1 MPWTKEQENAIY
13 ARDCSVLVSAAAGS
27 GKTAVLVERI
37 LSKVLDEDNPVDVDE
52 FLVVT
57 FTKAAAAQMRDKIAA
72 KIEAELEKQPDNQH
86 LIKQMTLVNRAD
98 ITTIDS
104 FCLRIV
110 KENFSLLD
118 IDSTIN
124 IGDNGM
130 MELIKADV
138 LEELFEEKYKSN
150 KDAGEYVDFYTLV
163 DIFSGDKMDEDLKEQ
178 ILKVYKVASS
188 YPVPSE
194 WLSLAKKA
202 LMVETEEKFNKLH
215 WVNSIIDIVRSRGNE
230 ALELVRLAK
239 DICAMPAGPDKNYD
253 MICEEEAAIEAITK
267 VASYSD
273 VKQATNISWGRLKP
287 CKGDSYDQDLYKE
300 LKELRDNYK
309 ELVKKSNLFNG
320 ELDDIVLELKSIGK
334 YLIPFIELVEEF
346 SDRYMKTKLA
356 KKLLEFSDIEHYA
369 YSLVCAGYDSDGKAI
384 PTEVGRKI
392 AERYKEI
399 YIDEYQDSNF
409 LQEHILTSVSGYY
422 RDEPN
427 MFMVGDVKQSIYRFR
442 MARPDLFL
450 SKYESFL
457 DKGKEIKIELKNNFR
472 SRAVVLNTT
481 NFFCYQ
487 LMGADLGGIEYN
499 QDIALVPT
507 KEYPEPEAFVADKIS
522 TTTDILL
529 IDGNL
534 EDEDSANISDEE
546 KDVAKFNLEAK
557 VVASKIKELTNEE
570 TGQYVLDE
578 ETGEYRLAQYRDIVI
593 LARSIKGFGEVF
605 YNELMAAD
613 IPVYLEDTKGY
624 FDATEVKTVMELLLV
639 IDNSRQDIPMAAVLL
654 SPMGSLTENE
664 LAIVCDYNVKHGNKK
679 LSLYD
684 KCLYFIEKRED
695 ALSQKLKRII
705 DIILSLK
712 ESKKSLNI
720 SELIWRALDM
730 TGYYYYVAAMPQGEK
745 RKANLNI
752 LLEKA
757 RTYEDGYY
765 KGLFNFLRY
774 IEKIKVNDG
783 DFGEANI
790 LSDDENV
797 VRIISMHKSKGLEYP
812 IVFVSGLGK
821 RFNIKDSN
829 NMMVIHSDSYLAA
842 PMVDKE
848 ARYMKDG
855 CVKECFKEVIR
866 LDGRAEELRVL
877 YVALTRAKE
886 KLILTACDKGI
897 TSYMSG
903 LNIATLE
910 GNLIPYSLR
919 SATISSFIKLI
930 LGAMVRYDE
939 LKEKFEVDGLI
950 NIYNYSYE
958 DALACKLVTDVKH
971 KTDVE
976 SLRVMAETKA
986 WDEVC
991 EAVKSNFDFTYAYAS
1006 NIEMNSKMSISD
1018 IKKMKAYDGEKYDIA
1033 ENVFSDKESDY
1044 EEQTTSVIRL
1054 SGAERG
1060 TIVHKFMELLD
1071 FANYNMVGDSSDQT
1085 IIEKLNEFKFR
1096 LAEDKLLSEE
1106 ELEAINIWKIKNM
1119 LSSNL
1124 GSRMIKADTLGRLKK
1139 EQQFSAGIKVSD
1151 IYEDIADGAGEDVVV
1166 VQGIID
1172 AFFYEE
1178 DEIVV
1183 MDYKTDRASEEEL
1196 ILRYKAQL
1204 DYYSDILE
1212 RLTGKRVK
1220 EKIIYSFYNDNEIQ
1234 L

>member
-1 MPWTKEQENAIY
+1 MGWTKEQEKAIY

-37 LSKVLDEDNPVDVDE
+37 LSKILDKDHPVDIDE

-104 FCLRIV
+104 FCLRVV

-130 MELIKADV
+130 MELLKADV
-138 LEELFEEKYKSN
+138 LEELFEEKYKCN
-150 KDAGEYVDFYTLV
+150 DDTGEYVDFYTLV
-163 DIFSGDKMDEDLKEQ
+163 DIFSGDKTDEDLKEQ
-178 ILKVYKVASS
+178 ILKVYRVASS

-194 WLSLAKKA
+194 WLALAKQA
-202 LMVETEEKFNKLH
+202 LMVENEEEFNKLP
-215 WVNSIIDIVRSRGNE
+215 WVKTIIDIVRSRGNE
-230 ALELVRLAK
+230 ALTYVRYAK
-239 DICAMPAGPDKNYD
+239 DVCGMPAGPDKNYD
-253 MICEEEAAIEAITK
+253 MVCEEEEAIEAITK
-267 VASYSD
+267 VLTYSD
-273 VKQATNISWGRLKP
+273 VRKATNISWGRLKP
-287 CKGDSYDQDLYKE
+287 CKGDTYDQDLYEE
-300 LKELRDNYK
+300 LKELRNKYK
-309 ELVKKSNLFNG
+309 DLVKKSNLFNIDFDAILS
-320 ELDDIVLELKSIGK
+320 EIKSIGK
-334 YLIPFIELVEEF
+334 FLIPFIELVEEF
-346 SDRYMKTKLA
+346 SDRYMHTKLA

-369 YSLVCAGYDSDGKAI
+369 YSLVCGGYDHTGKAI
-384 PTEVGRKI
+384 PTEVGKKI

-457 DKGKEIKIELKNNFR
+457 DEGKEVKIELKNNFR

-507 KEYPEPEAFVADKIS
+507 KKYPEPETCMSDRIS
-522 TTTDILL
+522 DTTDILL
-529 IDGNL
+529 IDSNL
-534 EDEDSANISDEE
+534 EDEDSANISDDE
-546 KDVAKFNLEAK
+546 KDIAKFALEAR
-557 VVASKIKELTNEE
+557 VVASKIKELINED
-570 TGQYVLDE
+570 TGQYILDE

-624 FDATEVKTVMELLLV
+624 FDATEVKTVMELLSV

-654 SPMGSLTENE
+654 SPMGALTENE
-664 LAIVCDYNVKHGNKK
+664 LALVCDYNVKLGNKK
-679 LSLYD
+679 LSLYE
-684 KCLYFIEKRED
+684 KCLYYIEKKDD
-695 ALSQKLKRII
+695 ALSLKLKGII
-705 DIILSLK
+705 DIIVSLK
-712 ESKKSLNI
+712 EAKKSLNI
-720 SELIWRALDM
+720 SDLIWRALDM
-730 TGYYYYVAAMPQGEK
+730 TGYYYHVAAMPQGEK
-745 RKANLNI
+745 RKGNLNI

-757 RTYEDGYY
+757 RSYEDGYY

-783 DFGEANI
+783 DFGEANT
-790 LSDDENV
+790 LSEEENV

-812 IVFVSGLGK
+812 IVFVCGLGK

-829 NMMVIHSDSYLAA
+829 DMMVIHSDSYLAA
-842 PMVDKE
+842 SVVDKE

-866 LDGRAEELRVL
+866 QDSRAEELRVL

-886 KLILTACDKGI
+886 KLILTACDKDI
-897 TSYMSG
+897 TSYISG
-903 LNIATLE
+903 LNIPTSDD
-910 GNLIPYSLR
+910 NLIPYSLR

-930 LGAMVRYDE
+930 LATMVRYDE
-939 LKEKFEVDGLI
+939 LKKKFDVDGLI

-958 DALACKLVTDVKH
+958 DALACKLVADVKH

-976 SLRVMAETKA
+976 SLRAMAEAKA

-991 EAVKSNFDFTYAYAS
+991 EAVKNNFDFIYSYAS
-1006 NIEMNSKMSISD
+1006 NIEINSKMSISD
-1018 IKKMKAYDGEKYDIA
+1018 IKKMKAYDGVGYDMA
-1033 ENVFSDKESDY
+1033 ESIFLDKEPDY
-1044 EEQTTSVIRL
+1044 DEQTSGVIKL

-1060 TIVHKFMELLD
+1060 TIIHKFMELLD
-1071 FANYNMVGDSSDQT
+1071 FSSYSKEYCSSDE
-1085 IIEKLNEFKFR
+1085 IIKEKLKEFKLS
-1096 LAEDKLLSEE
+1096 LAEDKLMSEE
-1106 ELEAINIWKIKNM
+1106 ELNAVNTWKIKTM
-1119 LSSNL
+1119 LDSSL
-1124 GSRMIKADTLGRLKK
+1124 GTRMIKADTLGNLKK

-1151 IYEDIADGAGEDVVV
+1151 IYEEIAGGAGEDVIV

-1172 AFFYEE
+1172 AFFYED

-1183 MDYKTDRASEEEL
+1183 MDYKTDRASEDEL
-1196 ILRYKAQL
+1196 VLRYKAQL
-1204 DYYSDILE
+1204 DYYSDIIE